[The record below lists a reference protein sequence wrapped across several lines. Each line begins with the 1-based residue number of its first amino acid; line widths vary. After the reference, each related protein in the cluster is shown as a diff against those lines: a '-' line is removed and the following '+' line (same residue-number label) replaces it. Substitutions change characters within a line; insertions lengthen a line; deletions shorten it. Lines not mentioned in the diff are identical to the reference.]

1 MKKWMALL
9 LCCLLCLCAAGAM
22 AEGAVTLSLDNGN
35 QIDIYPN
42 GYKLNGNFTTYTGPY
57 IITGKSE
64 NVDTCLDFYS
74 IPHEAP
80 PDTEPVTYTVIF
92 QNVTINM
99 KSWYWYTAVRF
110 GHDEKNNGQNITLNL
125 INIGDSSITGLPSNH
140 MVFENAGGEIVNDIR
155 NPAHDVII
163 KIHNAPGSKL
173 TLESGL
179 GLAGVEKP
187 SDYYGDANVY
197 GKNTHVY
204 EGDNK
209 IDPNKTEYEITSC
222 HCAGKLTTVP
232 QKPATCTEDGYQAH
246 WKCNVC
252 ESLFSDKDG
261 NIATTEEAVRI
272 PAVLHQPTLVPAK
285 DPTCTEKG
293 NIEHYRCTRE
303 GCGKLFSDAN
313 GTNELTVDDVSLP
326 AQHDLEK
333 VPAKDPTCTEKG
345 NIEHYRCTR
354 CGSLL
359 NDANGSKE
367 LTVDDVSLP
376 AQHDLEKVPA
386 KDPTYEQEG
395 NIEYHR
401 CKRCGK
407 LFSDANGTQE
417 LTANDVV
424 RAKLVRTDTL
434 PQTGDSSSLLR
445 WTALLGACCAGLW
458 CLNRRRG

>member
-22 AEGAVTLSLDNGN
+22 AEEAVTLSLWGGN
-35 QIDIYPN
+35 QFNIYPH
-42 GYKLNGNFTTYTGPY
+42 GYTINDGELIKHQGKY
-57 IITGKSE
+57 IITGESYG
-64 NVDTCLDFYS
+64 VDTCLDFYS
-74 IPHEAP
+74 IPKGETLA
-80 PDTEPVTYTVIF
+80 TVPVTYTVIF
-92 QNVTINM
+92 QNVTIEPYV
-99 KSWYWYTAVRF
+99 WGTAVRF
-110 GHDEKNNGQNITLNL
+110 GHEETNNGQDITLNL
-125 INIGDSSITGLPSNH
+125 INIGNNSITELPINH
-140 MVFENAGGEIVNDIR
+140 MVFENAGGEIVNEIR

-163 KIHNAPGSKL
+163 QIHNAPGSKL
-173 TLESGL
+173 TLKSGL

-187 SDYYGDANVY
+187 TDYYGDANVY
-197 GKNTHVY
+197 GKNTYVY

>member
-1 MKKWMALL
+1 MVTYRLRSCARQEGEQHMKRWMALL
-9 LCCLLCLCAAGAM
+9 LCCLLCLCVAGAM
-22 AEGAVTLSLDNGN
+22 AEGAVTLSLDNQN
-35 QIDIYPN
+35 EIDIYPN
-42 GYKLNGNFTTYTGPY
+42 GYKLNGNFKPYTGPY
-57 IITGKSE
+57 IITGESE

-74 IPHEAP
+74 IPDGKTNA
-80 PDTEPVTYTVIF
+80 TEPVTYTVVF
-92 QNVTINM
+92 QNVTINIE
-99 KSWYWYTAVRF
+99 SWYWYTAVRF
-110 GHDEKNNGQNITLNL
+110 GHDENNNGQDITLNL
-125 INIGDSSITGLPSNH
+125 INIGNSSITGLPRNH
-140 MVFENAGGEIVNDIR
+140 MVFENAGGTKVNGIR
-155 NPAHDVII
+155 NPVHDVII
-163 KIHNAPGSKL
+163 QIHNAPGSKL
-173 TLESGL
+173 TLESDL

-272 PAVLHQPTLVPAK
+272 PAVLHQPTL
-285 DPTCTEKG
+285 
-293 NIEHYRCTRE
+293 
-303 GCGKLFSDAN
+303 
-313 GTNELTVDDVSLP
+313 
-326 AQHDLEK
+326 

>member
-293 NIEHYRCTRE
+293 NIEHYRCTR
-303 GCGKLFSDAN
+303 
-313 GTNELTVDDVSLP
+313 
-326 AQHDLEK
+326 
-333 VPAKDPTCTEKG
+333 
-345 NIEHYRCTR
+345 